1 MALGSWLMSRR
12 DALWLRACTSVGQG
26 AALRGRPYVQN
37 DGRIHLGAR
46 FRLSSQPVMSHL
58 LTGSGGVLEIGDDV
72 VIGYGAAI
80 SCFSRM
86 RIGNGTHLGPFAVV
100 SDSDFHVVG
109 DRDAAPVPRAVDIG
123 SGVRVGARVTILPG
137 SRIGDGAV
145 VAAGSTVAGT
155 IAPGAIVAGVPARAV
170 RDTSAMNAA
179 AAGGSWEDAVRAL
192 VQRTLGLSTL
202 PLLEQGP
209 GELPQW
215 DSLGALRLLLGLEE
229 ELGIRLTEKEMVGV
243 KRVAD
248 LVTFASERANAAGP
262 TQ

>member
-1 MALGSWLMSRR
+1 MALGAWLMSRR
-12 DALWLRACTSVGQG
+12 DMLWLRDCTSVGPG
-26 AALRGRPYVQN
+26 AELRGRPFVQN
-37 DGRIHLGAR
+37 EGRIRLGAR

-58 LTGSGGVLEIGDDV
+58 LTGSEGELEIGDDV

-86 RIGNGTHLGPFAVV
+86 RIGDGTHLGPFAVV

-109 DRDAAPVPRAVDIG
+109 DRNATPTPRAVDIG
-123 SGVRVGARVTILPG
+123 SGVRIGARVTILPG

-145 VAAGSTVAGT
+145 VAAGSTVAGS
-155 IAPGAIVAGVPARAV
+155 IGRGELVAGVPARAV
-170 RDTSAMNAA
+170 RKSSAMNAA
-179 AAGGSWEDAVRAL
+179 AAGGSSEDVVRAL

-248 LVTFASERANAAGP
+248 LVMFVSERANATGSAH
-262 TQ
+262 